1 MMVNGK
7 EDYTMGKVNW
17 FNKMEISPKEF
28 GAMATFTE
36 KELKSAKMAI
46 FTKATFTLEDYKEK
60 NKVSIQ
66 VHKKDT
72 MLENSK
78 TAKWMD

>member
-1 MMVNGK
+1 
-7 EDYTMGKVNW
+7 
-17 FNKMEISPKEF
+17 MEIFPKEF

-36 KELKSAKMAI
+36 KEPKNAKMAI

-78 TAKWMD
+78 TAKCMG